1 MNIRK
6 GIRRALMLFVS
17 AGFVLII
24 IGIANRG
31 HQRIIEENRIN
42 SLPSFTAVQ
51 TDGSSFNTSDLRP
64 RPLLM
69 IFFHPDCK
77 ICQYEIQ
84 ELIKI
89 LPEMNGVSVILI
101 SHAPVDLIDTFVRST
116 GLKKFSDLTI
126 LYDPDFKIR
135 ELFYVNTV
143 PTSFIYNARLNL
155 VKRYEGEVKIETIL
169 TKLADDD

>member
-6 GIRRALMLFVS
+6 GIRSALMLFVS

-24 IGIANRG
+24 IGIASRV
-31 HQRIIEENRIN
+31 HQRIIEKNRIIT
-42 SLPSFTAVQ
+42 LPSFTAVH
-51 TDGSSFNTSDLRP
+51 TDGRSFNTSDLRP

-84 ELIKI
+84 ELTQI
-89 LPEMNGVSVILI
+89 LPNLNGVSVILI
-101 SHAPVDLIDTFVRST
+101 SHAPVDLIDTFVRNT
-116 GLKKFSDLTI
+116 GLKKFSDLII
-126 LYDPDFKIR
+126 LIDPDLKIR

-155 VKRYEGEVKIETIL
+155 VKRYEGEVKTETIL
-169 TKLADDD
+169 TKLVADD